1 MSQDSPAVE
10 RRSFLTRV
18 NTGLVAVAAM
28 AGFAKAQSKAG
39 TKMKFE
45 PALYDKDDW
54 LERPVKHRV
63 ILDSTEPGG
72 TGDALLWAS
81 NVFRTSQRDYG
92 VENADIALVVVLRH
106 DSASFG
112 VNDAMWEKYGAHLAV
127 RGNIQ
132 DPKTKAAPNKN
143 IYNARDYR
151 ELPSM
156 GNTLESVA
164 KLGAQFA
171 ICSLSTHA
179 NAGIIARATN
189 QKADA
194 VYAELTSNLIT
205 NGRMVPAGVVTVIHA
220 EERGYALVR
229 A

>member
-18 NTGLVAVAAM
+18 NTGLVSLAAVA
-28 AGFAKAQSKAG
+28 GIAKAQQKAVAK
-39 TKMKFE
+39 TKFE
-45 PALYDKDDW
+45 PAVYEKDDW
-54 LERPVKHRV
+54 LERPAKHRV
-63 ILDSTEPGG
+63 ILDATEPDE
-72 TGDALLWAS
+72 TGNALLWGS
-81 NVFRTSQRDYG
+81 NIFRTSQHDYG
-92 VENADIALVVVLRH
+92 VEGGDIALVVVLRH
-106 DSASFG
+106 SAAAFG
-112 VNDAMWEKYGAHLAV
+112 MNDAMWEKYGAGLSV
-127 RGNIQ
+127 RGDIK
-132 DPKTKAAPNKN
+132 DPKTHAAPNKN
-143 IYNARDYR
+143 IYNSRDYR

-171 ICSLSTHA
+171 ICSLSTRA

-205 NGRMVPAGVVTVIHA
+205 NARMVPAGVVTVVHA

-229 A
+229 C